1 MLKRSYLIYER
12 NAPEQLPVF
21 LAFSV
26 RELAEWLGVTKRHA
40 FRLLRGECS
49 HPQYD
54 IFVDEFDP
62 TEEEGQYTATTAP
75 SYHLSQRFCNES

>member
-12 NAPEQLPVF
+12 KTPEQLPIF
-21 LAFSV
+21 LALSV

-62 TEEEGQYTATTAP
+62 TGEEGGIYTATICPPLTVN
-75 SYHLSQRFCNES
+75 SEGVI